1 MPSLQNSCDVIKVFV
16 NQPFYLFFFSFPVQ
30 NEFSLVG
37 LQVLMCIKENFNP
50 ENELARYIV
59 LRREQ

>member
-16 NQPFYLFFFSFPVQ
+16 NQPFSFFFPFPAQ

-59 LRREQ
+59 LRKEQ